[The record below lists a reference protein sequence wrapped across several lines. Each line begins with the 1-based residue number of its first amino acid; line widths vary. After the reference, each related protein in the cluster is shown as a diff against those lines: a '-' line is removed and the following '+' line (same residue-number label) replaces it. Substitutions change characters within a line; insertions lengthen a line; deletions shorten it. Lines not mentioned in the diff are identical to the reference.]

1 MTYSSAYPQIK
12 TGGVTGLQ
20 ADDPVLA
27 YGKYN
32 IHGHD
37 RVTPADFRCY
47 DISLGD
53 SVYLYNLQAEEVL
66 ATTTPATVTYLSA
79 GTLRVSL
86 SATETITNGTIYLRG
101 PQTDAT
107 VYCIHGIN
115 VVAGSNLITFYNPLP
130 TQDFQQLDGLGL
142 PGFVRPA
149 DWARVSTYVFSGVV
163 DVTAPVVHPI
173 VLSLPNKSWVGDL
186 FVKSVGFGSS
196 IRLKVS
202 GVTAGS
208 VLTTVSNTLT
218 SLAYSQS
225 TGALLTTY
233 PTNYLTGPV
242 AAGSSLDLEV
252 VSNTA
257 PGKLHYQLGLKVV
270 VA

>member
-20 ADDPVLA
+20 ADDPILA

-37 RVTPADFRCY
+37 RVTPPDFRCY

-79 GTLRVSL
+79 STLRVSV
-86 SATETITNGTIYLRG
+86 SAIETVVNGTIYLRG

-115 VVAGSNLITFYNPLP
+115 VAAGSNLITFYSPVP
-130 TQDFQQLDGLGL
+130 IQDFQQLDGSGL

-149 DWARVSTYVFSGVV
+149 DWARINTYYFSGVI
-163 DVTAPVVHPI
+163 DVTAPVTHPM
-173 VLSLPNKSWVGDL
+173 VLSLPNKSWVTDL

-208 VLTTVSNTLT
+208 DLTTVSNVIA
-218 SLAYSQS
+218 SRAYSQS

-233 PTNYLTGPV
+233 PADYLTGPV

-257 PGKLHYQLGLKVV
+257 SGKLHYQLGLKLV

>member
-32 IHGHD
+32 VHGHD

-53 SVYLYNLQAEEVL
+53 SVYLYNLQAEEIL

-107 VYCIHGIN
+107 VYCIHGID
-115 VVAGSNLITFYNPLP
+115 VLAGSNLITFYNPLP
-130 TQDFQQLDGLGL
+130 TQDFQQLDGSGL

-149 DWARVSTYVFSGVV
+149 DWARISTYCFSGVI
-163 DVTAPVVHPI
+163 DVTAPVTHPM
-173 VLSLPNKSWVGDL
+173 VLSLPNKSWVTDL

-202 GVTAGS
+202 GVAAGS
-208 VLTTVSNTLT
+208 SLTTVSNVTA
-218 SLAYSQS
+218 SRAYSQA
-225 TGALLTTY
+225 TGTVLTTY
-233 PTNYLTGPV
+233 PTDYLSGPV
-242 AAGSSLDLEV
+242 AAGSNLDLEV
-252 VSNTA
+252 ISNTA
-257 PGKLHYQLGLKVV
+257 SGKLHYQLGLKVV